1 MAERKDC
8 KWRRD
13 PISEP
18 VCHVCR
24 GWVVL
29 NNDIHCPFSGGHDK
43 VPFSP
48 KPEFQHLI
56 TADERLFSVQLRMK
70 EVFD

>member
-1 MAERKDC
+1 MAEREDC
-8 KWRRD
+8 KWRRN

-18 VCHVCR
+18 VCRVCR
-24 GWVVL
+24 GWIVL
-29 NNDIHCPFSGGHDK
+29 NNELHCPFSGVRGG
-43 VPFSP
+43 VPGDT